1 MSIIEE
7 LEERISRQQYVN
19 RRIEELEEEIA
30 EEQGKLD
37 VIKNA
42 RHIVKVVVALT
53 QNRFKEDV
61 EALMTSAIRG
71 VFGRFKFTMDWN
83 TTATKS
89 DLNFEIHDGN
99 DVLNLEDDL
108 GCSILDIIS
117 IASRPVFHRYQ
128 KEQTR
133 KVIFLDEPAKW
144 VGRGEYLD
152 RTCALLHQISE
163 NKGYQFIII
172 THEKK
177 FVHIAD
183 KAFHVSYDGER
194 SAVTEIADMTVIDG
208 DE

>member
-1 MSIIEE
+1 MSVIEQIEE
-7 LEERISRQQYVN
+7 AISRQQYVE
-19 RRIEELEEEIA
+19 RRVVELEEEIKA
-30 EEQGKLD
+30 ETSKLKT
-37 VIKNA
+37 IKNA

-53 QNRFKEDV
+53 QNRFKTDV
-61 EALMTSAIRG
+61 EALMTSAIRS
-71 VFGRFKFTMDWN
+71 VFGRFKFTLDWN

-117 IASRPVFHRYQ
+117 IASRPVFHKYQ

-152 RTCALLHQISE
+152 RTCALLRQISAE
-163 NKGYQFIII
+163 KGYQFIII

-183 KAFHVSYDGER
+183 KAFNVIYDGER
-194 SAVTEIADMTVIDG
+194 SAVTEITDMTVIDG